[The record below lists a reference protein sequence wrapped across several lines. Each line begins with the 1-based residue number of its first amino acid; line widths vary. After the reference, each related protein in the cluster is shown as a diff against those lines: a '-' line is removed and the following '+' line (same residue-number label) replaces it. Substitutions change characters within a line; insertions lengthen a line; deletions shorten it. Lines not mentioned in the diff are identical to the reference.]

1 MHPPPLRPT
10 LSCLTF
16 PPWLL
21 YTQPQARPSLACN
34 PPCHWVSQ
42 PGQFGIYQALE
53 FRHHFSRQTMFQCR
67 QGHGQLDSVRSSSSR
82 HKQWTQG
89 QQQAVHKAAVGAQME
104 ARQGEEGVGHHA
116 RGHPV
121 TAPEGKP

>member
-1 MHPPPLRPT
+1 
-10 LSCLTF
+10 
-16 PPWLL
+16 
-21 YTQPQARPSLACN
+21 
-34 PPCHWVSQ
+34 
-42 PGQFGIYQALE
+42 
-53 FRHHFSRQTMFQCR
+53 MFQCR

-121 TAPEGKP
+121 TAAKRWAGGRHGTDEGEWKWEEAERKGDGHYARVMRSWI